1 MRQPYT
7 VISLKRTQTKLT
19 PAEQEKYSA
28 RQKRREPRDENV
40 KELGHSIR
48 KTKPYLKLTAFRL
61 FVVLSDDSLQLFY
74 S

>member
-7 VISLKRTQTKLT
+7 VISLKRTQTKLI

-28 RQKRREPRDENV
+28 GQKRREPRDENV

-48 KTKPYLKLTAFRL
+48 KTKPYLKLTAFGL
-61 FVVLSDDSLQLFY
+61 FVVLSDDNLQLFY

>member
-1 MRQPYT
+1 MRQPYI
-7 VISLKRTQTKLT
+7 VISLKCMQTKLI
-19 PAEQEKYSA
+19 PAEQEKYNTG
-28 RQKRREPRDENV
+28 QKRKEPRDENV

-48 KTKPYLKLTAFRL
+48 KTKPYLKLTSFGL

>member
-7 VISLKRTQTKLT
+7 VISLKRTQTKLI

-28 RQKRREPRDENV
+28 GQKRREPRDENV

-48 KTKPYLKLTAFRL
+48 TTKPYLKLTAFGL